1 MHAFHTLVCMY
12 QDGFWVFLGMA
23 SQGMRFT
30 RVSAWVKTTFV
41 FLGMVLQWMR
51 FICVS
56 ASVKTVFAF
65 SLVWGHNACVSNA
78 CLHGFRRFERFPWYG
93 ITMHA
98 FHTGFCVDQ
107 DGFGVFLRMA
117 SQCMRHTRL
126 HLSDGFRVF
135 LGMGSQCMRFTCVSA
150 SVTTTSAFSLVWG
163 HNECVSTAWPHQL
176 RRILRF
182 PWYGVKVH
190 AFTRFSLSL
199 KTTFA
204 FSLVWGHNECVS
216 NAFPH
221 RLRRLLRFPW
231 YGVTMHDFHTRVYIG

>member
-1 MHAFHTLVCMY
+1 MGSQCILFTRVSASVKTTSAFSLVWRHNVCVSHACLRRLRRLLRIPWYGVTMHAFHTVVYRLRWLLRFAWYLVTMHAFHTRVCIY

-30 RVSAWVKTTFV
+30 RVSALVKTTCV

-56 ASVKTVFAF
+56 ASVKTAFA
-65 SLVWGHNACVSNA
+65 
-78 CLHGFRRFERFPWYG
+78 FPWYG
-93 ITMHA
+93 VTMHAFQTRVCMGSDVLITMHA

-107 DGFGVFLRMA
+107 DGFGVFLCMV

-150 SVTTTSAFSLVWG
+150 SVTTTSAF
-163 HNECVSTAWPHQL
+163 
-176 RRILRF
+176 
-182 PWYGVKVH
+182 
-190 AFTRFSLSL
+190 
-199 KTTFA
+199 
-204 FSLVWGHNECVS
+204 
-216 NAFPH
+216 
-221 RLRRLLRFPW
+221 PW
-231 YGVTMHDFHTRVYIG
+231 YGVTMNAFQTRGRIS